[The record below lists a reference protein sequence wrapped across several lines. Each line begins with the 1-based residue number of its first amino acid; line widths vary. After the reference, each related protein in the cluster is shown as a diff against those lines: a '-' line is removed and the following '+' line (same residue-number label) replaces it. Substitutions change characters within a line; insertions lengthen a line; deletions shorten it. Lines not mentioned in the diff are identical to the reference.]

1 MLLKVKG
8 MSENMNSKLT
18 ADAWLDINITAGI
31 CGICKLFIALHKK
44 KKKKIQ
50 LCQNICFGVIT
61 SFVPLVK
68 GTVWLYMRYKKVK
81 P

>member
-44 KKKKIQ
+44 KKKKNPVMPEYLLWSNYIFCATCKRNS
-50 LCQNICFGVIT
+50 LAVYE
-61 SFVPLVK
+61 V
-68 GTVWLYMRYKKVK
+68 
-81 P
+81 